1 MTTDMFEWEE
11 QEERFQ
17 IEIIAGVYV
26 WDATDDGLPIIT
38 CGFLEDEKQHL
49 SLPSM
54 SLTFEEHAAHT
65 AIALFREY
73 VAVDPRAI
81 DIVPC
86 GFFDTL
92 LPRLFDESEMR
103 NRKIS
108 LYYKTK
114 IHPGT
119 PVHPD
124 LRFMTHE
131 ELEIARPRITRGHYE
146 AYRTG
151 IGS

>member
-1 MTTDMFEWEE
+1 MSTDMYDWENPSP
-11 QEERFQ
+11 QFQ
-17 IEIIAGVYV
+17 VKVIAGVYV
-26 WDATDDGLPIIT
+26 WAATKDGSPIIT
-38 CGFLEDEKQHL
+38 CGFLEDEQHQL

-54 SLTFEEHAAHT
+54 SLSTSEHAAHT

-73 VAVDPRAI
+73 VAVDPRML
-81 DIVPC
+81 DIVPY
-86 GFFDTL
+86 GFFDPIRPKL
-92 LPRLFDESEMR
+92 EGLEME
-103 NRKIS
+103 NRIVYV
-108 LYYKTK
+108 YYKTK

-124 LRFMTHE
+124 LRFMTNE
-131 ELEIARPRITRGHYE
+131 ELEIARPRIARGHYE